1 MRLSAEQ
8 PLPVLLLA
16 LIAAGGCYEPA
27 LAGEFQV
34 VISSHSDRGDALAG
48 VEIWGEGALLG
59 TTNASGGLA
68 VTISAIEG
76 TPFSLQAVCPRGYRS
91 PDRPTALLLRGY
103 RSLSSPAR
111 AEPLGV
117 EFLCRPAIRAA
128 AVVIRAGGQAD
139 LPVQWHGREVARTDP
154 HGVAHLLLQVAPNS
168 TFTVGLDTSAR
179 PRLEPQSALFTFT
192 IGDQD
197 DIFMVDQPFAER
209 PEPRRARRR
218 KKPTPPPPAGPVRL
232 DSRRKRKR

>member
-1 MRLSAEQ
+1 
-8 PLPVLLLA
+8 
-16 LIAAGGCYEPA
+16 
-27 LAGEFQV
+27 
-34 VISSHSDRGDALAG
+34 
-48 VEIWGEGALLG
+48 
-59 TTNASGGLA
+59 
-68 VTISAIEG
+68 
-76 TPFSLQAVCPRGYRS
+76 VCPQGYRS
-91 PDRPTALLLRGY
+91 PDKATALLLRGY

-218 KKPTPPPPAGPVRL
+218 KKPTPPPPPGGPVRL